1 MSCVSRAHWHRP
13 FLPLHVSLRLA
24 PRLELSM
31 PIAVSVP
38 SRLDGV
44 QPAAVLDERGASL
57 ALHVGKT
64 KAEEPEEEC
73 CSADALAA
81 CLEKAR
87 ADAFGESAC
96 SNRRERHAAS
106 AAGATPNS
114 TASVTVNITVGRR
127 SCWRLPVPAR
137 ATRAA
142 RPVWNTKC
150 FLSARKLANPR
161 DSSPFS
167 KYFGRTGCPAA
178 HCPKQPTTM
187 LRHALRLVP
196 RLCRTRRRAI
206 GPQCVKTSK
215 LPTLVVSEARGIQRM
230 SSSSRAVDVP
240 RGQQGQYRYVQP
252 SARCVDQC
260 ADVPTRFPPPPTTHT
275 HTEQSLFFARKR
287 LAMMYQQRMGGLG
300 WAGCLR
306 RLWPKACSL
315 PTTGDNS
322 ECTVTLSYPTLLS
335 CV

>member
-260 ADVPTRFPPPPTTHT
+260 ADVPTRFPPPPYHTHT
-275 HTEQSLFFARKR
+275 HRTEFVFRTETFGNDVSAKD
-287 LAMMYQQRMGGLG
+287 GGLG
-300 WAGCLR
+300 MGWMLAQALAKG
-306 RLWPKACSL
+306 
-315 PTTGDNS
+315 
-322 ECTVTLSYPTLLS
+322 LLLADDGG
-335 CV
+335 